1 MNYQKKLKKVKRIY
15 SFWGRFSFLYNFQD
29 LFTFLGR
36 ANTIR
41 SEAVKNLNLKNGDKV
56 LEIACGS
63 GRNFSYLYNCVSQTG
78 KIYGLDY
85 SKEMLNAAK
94 KLVLKN
100 KWNNVNLS
108 QGDAANF
115 NFKIKFDGIISILGI
130 SAIPDW
136 KKTLK
141 NCKSHLKKG
150 GTLVICDARLFTGSL
165 KFLNPLID
173 LIYSNFA
180 SWDPSK
186 DVIKEL
192 NTLFDKVKIK
202 KYNLGTLFI
211 AIVNN

>member
-1 MNYQKKLKKVKRIY
+1 
-15 SFWGRFSFLYNFQD
+15 
-29 LFTFLGR
+29 
-36 ANTIR
+36 
-41 SEAVKNLNLKNGDKV
+41 
-56 LEIACGS
+56 
-63 GRNFSYLYNCVSQTG
+63 
-78 KIYGLDY
+78 
-85 SKEMLNAAK
+85 MLNAAK
-94 KLVLKN
+94 KLVLNN
-100 KWNNVNLS
+100 KWNNVNLY